1 MPSHT
6 FRSLR
11 VHWTSDPT
19 SLAPVAGLAVVEI
32 TPDGV
37 PVAGRQP
44 DSTAA
49 ALLTAAPGPYAAG
62 QVVALAE
69 GSPTTN
75 RVAVV
80 QTPWQNGFHGE
91 YVVLERSVNELLEFA
106 AAAGATALT
115 IPALGE
121 SAGWQADRAAYV
133 LLNTAFR
140 YAAEQQGSL
149 QDVTFVADGPAWEA
163 AWSRVTRTM
172 LGT

>member
-1 MPSHT
+1 MPSHS

-11 VHWTSDPT
+11 VHWTSDPA
-19 SLAPVAGLAVVEI
+19 SLATGAGLTAIEI
-32 TPDGV
+32 TPDGHA
-37 PVAGRQP
+37 VAGQPP
-44 DSTAA
+44 DSGATSIP
-49 ALLTAAPGPYAAG
+49 APTPAPYDAG
-62 QVVALAE
+62 QVVALN
-69 GSPTTN
+69 GDGGGTG

-80 QTPWQNGFHGE
+80 QTPWVNGFHGE
-91 YVVLERSVNELLEFA
+91 YVGLERSVNALLEFA
-106 AAAGATALT
+106 AAAGATSLT

-140 YAAEQQGSL
+140 FAAEQPGSL
-149 QDVTFVADGPAWEA
+149 QDVAFVASGPAWEA